1 MRLPLARRA
10 RPRRGATLVE
20 TTLVLSIFLLF
31 LFGLLE
37 YARFVMVYQAMQ
49 NAAREGARYAIAV
62 INPDTVSNTNVE
74 TEVKNRLKGMDRNV
88 NNFNVT
94 IYAIVMRNGV
104 QGTKLANRYDA
115 SPEDGVVVEISYNYK
130 PALPS
135 FLLMKSSVAIK
146 ARCVMY
152 AEGN

>member
-1 MRLPLARRA
+1 MRLPLARRP
-10 RPRRGATLVE
+10 RTRRGAALVK

-62 INPDTVSNTNVE
+62 INPDTVSDANGPAAAHRRRNG
-74 TEVKNRLKGMDRNV
+74 LDRNV

-94 IYAIVMRNGV
+94 VYAIVMRNG
-104 QGTKLANRYDA
+104 L
-115 SPEDGVVVEISYNYK
+115 
-130 PALPS
+130 
-135 FLLMKSSVAIK
+135 
-146 ARCVMY
+146 
-152 AEGN
+152 